1 MRFGIAIALV
11 AGCSFEP
18 PIPATPDPTAPD
30 ATVPLVDGAPPI
42 DGEIITS
49 ACPARYSE
57 KYNGHSYAPTEFTSR
72 ANAAANCASDGGHL
86 IKIEDDAE
94 ALELAERV
102 TIIPTFVWI
111 GLVDEGSGYRWH
123 DGSGLGFQRWDGQ
136 PPSSPESADCVVLNT
151 VNGNGRWQ
159 ATSCNQNFIGVC
171 ECDDL

>member
-1 MRFGIAIALV
+1 MRFGFAIAIV

-18 PIPATPDPTAPD
+18 VPAATPDTPVAD
-30 ATVPLVDGAPPI
+30 AIAPLVDAAPPI
-42 DGEIITS
+42 DGETITS
-49 ACPARYSE
+49 ACPTRYSE
-57 KYNGHSYAPTEFTSR
+57 KYNGHSYAPTGFTNR
-72 ANAAANCASDGGHL
+72 ANAAADCASDGGHL

-102 TIIPTFVWI
+102 TIIPTVVWI
-111 GLVDEGSGYRWH
+111 GLVDEGNGYRWH
-123 DGSGLGFQRWDGQ
+123 DGTGVGFERWDGQ
-136 PPSSPESADCVVLNT
+136 APTSPDSADCVVLNT